1 MSGGFGTQPGE
12 LDAAAGR
19 LDEAARIAA
28 EATAALRAALAG
40 LADPLGGDEQGRAFA
55 AQYDPKAA
63 EGLAALE
70 REATALGS
78 LGDGLRGTAHEYRAA
93 DTDGAEGFRPGP
105 TG

>member
-1 MSGGFGTQPGE
+1 MSDGFGTQPGE

-19 LDEAARIAA
+19 LDEAARIAV

-40 LADPLGGDEQGRAFA
+40 LGDPLGGDEQGRAFA
-55 AQYDPKAA
+55 AQYHPKAA
-63 EGLAALE
+63 EGLAALD

-93 DTDGAEGFRPGP
+93 DADGADGFGP
-105 TG
+105 AG